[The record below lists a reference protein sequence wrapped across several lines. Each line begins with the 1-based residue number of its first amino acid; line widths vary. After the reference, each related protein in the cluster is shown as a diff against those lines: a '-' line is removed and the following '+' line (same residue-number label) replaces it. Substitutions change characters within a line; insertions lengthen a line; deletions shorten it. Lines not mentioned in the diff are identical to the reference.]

1 MLGSFSAKTIFCSFS
16 TISIAES
23 YGRVRVHV
31 SGKADRAEGLLRLRD
46 TDTSLITF
54 REKQLSFGQTILL
67 PTNKSR
73 YSKQEE
79 KKKQLYNA
87 TTVCLGLGGRKK
99 HMHTTGEP
107 ILQT

>member
-1 MLGSFSAKTIFCSFS
+1 MLGNLSAETIFRAFS

-54 REKQLSFGQTILL
+54 REK
-67 PTNKSR
+67 
-73 YSKQEE
+73 
-79 KKKQLYNA
+79 
-87 TTVCLGLGGRKK
+87 
-99 HMHTTGEP
+99 
-107 ILQT
+107 